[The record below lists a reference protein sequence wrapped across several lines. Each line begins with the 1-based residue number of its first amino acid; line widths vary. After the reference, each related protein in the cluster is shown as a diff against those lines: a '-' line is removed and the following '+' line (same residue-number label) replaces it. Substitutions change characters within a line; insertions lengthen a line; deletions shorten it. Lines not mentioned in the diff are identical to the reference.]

1 MKLRKTICTV
11 LACALGAAAVGCGN
25 PDGGASDG
33 KTPTA
38 KLDPSLSLGIQVQT
52 LVEGECNAFVATA
65 KDIGDAKLV
74 YEVAVRGGSFAAVQT
89 TADTTLV
96 YRCNEVGEYQVRV
109 RTEDG
114 KLVSQTLDFSV
125 VEFGGETFG
134 RSPTGDSPSTNVD
147 LNNDYGDGAVI
158 EHRAVNTISD
168 EYAYVK
174 GVYSDSFYFT
184 VDVDIVGT
192 NSGDQ
197 NPKSGIFC
205 QSGKTKFFYAF
216 DVKPNLLGD
225 EIVFVKYTETNGWG
239 WPGKVMHENV
249 SFREGV
255 NRRANTLGLLRKG
268 ETFYMFLNGVCIGM
282 EKTGFTANTSVGTYT
297 MAQNTIYSN
306 YSCYDAESED
316 YAIALAAGVQKFG
329 A

>member
-1 MKLRKTICTV
+1 MKLRKTICAV
-11 LACALGAAAVGCGN
+11 LACAVGAAVVGCGA

-33 KTPTA
+33 PA

-65 KDIGDAKLV
+65 KDIGEGVKLV
-74 YEVAVRGGSFAAVQT
+74 YEVAASGGSFSAVGT
-89 TADTTLV
+89 TYDTTLV
-96 YRCNEVGEYQVRV
+96 YRCNAVGEYKVRV

-114 KLVSQTLDFSV
+114 KLVSQTLGFSV

-134 RSPTGDSPSTNVD
+134 RSPVGDSPSVNVD
-147 LNNDYGDGAVI
+147 LNNDYGVNAVI
-158 EHRAVNTISD
+158 EHKAVNTISD

-205 QSGKTKFFYAF
+205 RSGKTKFLYAF
-216 DVKPNLLGD
+216 DVKPNLMGD
-225 EIVFVKYTETNGWG
+225 EIVFVKYTESGGWG
-239 WPGKVMHENV
+239 WPGKVMHASV
-249 SFREGV
+249 SFREGGA
-255 NRRANTLGLLRKG
+255 RRSVGMGLLRKG
-268 ETFYMFLNGVCIGM
+268 ETFYMFIDGVCIGM
-282 EKTGFTANTSVGTYT
+282 QKTGFTENTSVGTYT
-297 MAQNTIYSN
+297 MAQNTIYSG
-306 YSCYDAESED
+306 YACYDAESED
-316 YAIALAAGVQKFG
+316 YAVALAAGVQKFG